1 MFPLAIR
8 LVSNLLRLPFWP
20 LFWLGRLVF
29 APRPE
34 WLHLKVRTR
43 VSEFGP
49 RLPRLLRYFPRFA
62 KAAPTSVEGLRRFVR
77 HAKAD
82 RALVGVLVEVP
93 SLMAGWATCAS
104 VRSQLK
110 ELKASGKQVV
120 VYLPEGA
127 GNRELYIA
135 SAADRVLAAPG
146 SPIMAT
152 GLASESRY
160 YKKLLDR
167 WGVHVEPMAQGSF
180 KTAGENLARE
190 SMSEPQR
197 EQLSALLGTIQ
208 SDLEAGLA
216 ELPSLGKERVRAV
229 FERGFMLAEDAV
241 DFGLVSAVITED
253 ELPRAVSQKIAD
265 EEVKLVR
272 ADRYLAFHEARF
284 FRQLLP
290 RPYIAVIDVHGPIVP
305 SQAGLLGGGGMAVAD
320 RIVAELRAARRDPR
334 AIGVILHVNSP
345 GGSAF
350 ASERIYHEVGRL
362 KEKKPVIAYFA
373 NVAASGGYYVAAG
386 AHAIIAEPV
395 TITGSI
401 GVVSLKIVVE
411 RLLEKLGVQTET
423 VRVAPHGDL
432 FSIARPYTD
441 DERSALDKA
450 FRATYDRFLEIV
462 ANGRTKTVEQVEAL
476 AGGRVWSGKDALA
489 HGLVDKLGGLELA
502 REEIVNRTKA
512 PFADRIPFGRVIV
525 RGDVPPAEPA
535 RVREAAAAFLTPYL
549 PELAALLPL
558 LLSFA
563 RGGRREPVALLGPIG
578 LEIDGSRLD
587 LDA

>member
-1 MFPLAIR
+1 LFPLAFR

-29 APRPE
+29 APRAE

-49 RLPRLLRYFPRFA
+49 RVPRLFRYFPRFA

-77 HAKAD
+77 HAKDD
-82 RALVGVLVEVP
+82 RALVGVLVEIP

-104 VRSQLK
+104 VRSLLR
-110 ELKASGKQVV
+110 ELRESGKKVV

-197 EQLSALLGTIQ
+197 EQLSALLGAIQ

-216 ELPSLGKERVRAV
+216 ELPALGKERVRAV
-229 FERGFMLAEDAV
+229 FDRGFMLAEDAV

-253 ELPRAVSQKIAD
+253 ELPRAVAE

-290 RPYIAVIDVHGPIVP
+290 RPYIAVIDVQGPIVP
-305 SQAGLLGGGGMAVAD
+305 SQAGLFGGSGMAVAD
-320 RIVAELRAARRDPR
+320 RIVAELRVARRDPR

-411 RLLEKLGVQTET
+411 RLLEKLGVHNET

-432 FSIARPYTD
+432 FSIARPYTA
-441 DERSALDKA
+441 DEKSALDKA

-502 REEIVNRTKA
+502 REEIVSRTKV
-512 PFADRIPFGRVIV
+512 PYPDRIPFGRVFV
-525 RGDVPPAEPA
+525 RGDVPPPEPPRA
-535 RVREAAAAFLTPYL
+535 REAVAAFLQPYL

-558 LLSFA
+558 L
-563 RGGRREPVALLGPIG
+563 GRREPVALLGPVG
-578 LEIDGSRLD
+578 LEIDGSPLD